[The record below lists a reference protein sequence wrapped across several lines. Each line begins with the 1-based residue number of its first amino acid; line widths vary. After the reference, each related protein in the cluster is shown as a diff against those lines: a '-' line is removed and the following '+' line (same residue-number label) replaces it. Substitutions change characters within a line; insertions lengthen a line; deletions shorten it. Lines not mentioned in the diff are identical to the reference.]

1 MSRAGPSSFR
11 AVTASRQPH
20 SKREAMY
27 TNRPT
32 SGASSSARNA
42 QIAAMH
48 GEYAGELQRRV
59 ARRAHAD
66 PQTIE
71 DACSHAWLQ
80 LLTHHSVD
88 LGPPDWGV
96 LGWLTQTATREA
108 WRLTA
113 RQVRDGLLDPSTIQS
128 ERRLGGP
135 VVPGADEVADQRAR
149 LDLIAQIPQRP
160 RRFLLRLAVGYSYRE
175 IAAHEHAS
183 LTTTNKQ
190 IARAKRLLR
199 TLESHDEPQP
209 ALARVPRPAPETQDR
224 QLAA

>member
-1 MSRAGPSSFR
+1 
-11 AVTASRQPH
+11 
-20 SKREAMY
+20 MY

-32 SGASSSARNA
+32 SGASRSERNA

-48 GEYAGELQRRV
+48 RECAGELQRRV
-59 ARRAHAD
+59 KRRAHAD

-96 LGWLTQTATREA
+96 LGWLTQIATREA

-113 RQVRDGLLDPSTIQS
+113 RQGRDGLLDPVTIHG
-128 ERRLGGP
+128 ERRPRGP
-135 VVPGADEVADQRAR
+135 VGSGADELADQHAR
-149 LDLIAQIPQRP
+149 LQLVAQIPQRP
-160 RRFLLRLAVGYSYRE
+160 RRFLLRLALGYSYRE
-175 IAAHEHAS
+175 IAVHEQAS

-199 TLESHDEPQP
+199 ALESQDEPQP
-209 ALARVPRPAPETQDR
+209 ALAPVGRPAPETQDR